1 MPSQLHFSCKHF
13 TLNGKTLKLLRF
25 VLLRP
30 PMTLASL
37 TLAGLTCL
45 SACQISYAQT
55 LPAPTAAPAHPAA
68 LPDMTSIVAQFAPT
82 VVNISV
88 RGTRKVS
95 TAAEPSVDKGDDA
108 QGSQEDDVMNEFLRG
123 FQKRFGG
130 LPSQLQIPV
139 RGEGSGFIVSTDG
152 LILTNA
158 HVVSDAEEV
167 VVKLTDRREFIA
179 KVLGTDQRTDI
190 AVLKIDARDLKAA
203 PLATPSSPQVG
214 EWVLAIG
221 SPFGFESTVTAGVIS
236 ATKRSLPGD
245 GSVPFIQTD
254 AAVNP
259 GNSGGPLI
267 NMRGEVIGIN
277 SQIFTKTGGYQGLS
291 FAIPIAV
298 AQRIEQ
304 QILRTGRVRHAKLGV
319 EVQDVNQTLA
329 QAFKLDTPAGALVVD
344 VGRDSV
350 ADRAGIKESDI
361 VLSVNGK
368 AIEFAGDLSAA
379 VSLAQPGDRVELE
392 VWRQGRRHTLQVQLG
407 DMEAQPPKPGSADN
421 TDTKSID
428 RLGLL
433 LSQKKPVEQPGRAVE
448 AGLLIAGVAGAAD
461 RAGVLPG
468 DLLLA
473 IDGRAVT
480 SIAQVAIAAVQA
492 GKSVALLVQR
502 DGAKIYIALRLV

>member
-1 MPSQLHFSCKHF
+1 MPF
-13 TLNGKTLKLLRF
+13 TLNGQILNLLRF
-25 VLLRP
+25 VQARP
-30 PMTLASL
+30 STVVASL
-37 TLAGLTCL
+37 TLAGLVGLGTP
-45 SACQISYAQT
+45 QISHAQT
-55 LPAPTAAPAHPAA
+55 LPAPAVALARPAA
-68 LPDMTSIVAQFAPT
+68 LPDMTSIVSQLAPT

-95 TAAEPSVDKGDDA
+95 TEGQTSADQGDDA
-108 QGSQEDDVMNEFLRG
+108 QGSQDDDAMSEFLRG

-130 LPSQLQIPV
+130 LPSQLKIPV
-139 RGEGSGFIVSTDG
+139 RAEGSGFIVSADG
-152 LILTNA
+152 VILTNA

-179 KVLGTDQRTDI
+179 KVIGTDKRTDI
-190 AVLKIDARDLKAA
+190 AVLKIDAKDLKAA
-203 PLATPSSPQVG
+203 VVASPTPLQVG

-236 ATKRSLPGD
+236 ATRRSLPGD
-245 GSVPFIQTD
+245 GSVSFIQTD

-291 FAIPIAV
+291 FAIPMAV
-298 AQRIEQ
+298 AQRVEQ
-304 QILRTGRVRHAKLGV
+304 QILRTGQVRHAKLGV
-319 EVQDVNQTLA
+319 EVQDVDQTLA
-329 QAFKLDTPAGALVVD
+329 QAFKLGKPAGALVID
-344 VGRDSV
+344 VEKDG
-350 ADRAGIKESDI
+350 AAEHAGLKESDI
-361 VLSVNGK
+361 VMSINGK
-368 AIEFAGDLSAA
+368 AIEFSGDLSAA

-392 VWRQGRRHTLQVQLG
+392 VWRQGGQHRLQVQLG
-407 DMEAQPPKPGSADN
+407 DVAVHPDKLASADA
-421 TDTKSID
+421 TQTQAVD

-433 LSQKKPVEQPGRAVE
+433 FQQKRPTGKPGAAVE
-448 AGLLIAGVAGAAD
+448 SGLLIAGVAGAAD

-473 IDGRAVT
+473 IDGYPVT
-480 SIAQVAIAAVQA
+480 SVAQVGTAALQA

-502 DGAKIYIALRLV
+502 DGVKIYIPLRLV